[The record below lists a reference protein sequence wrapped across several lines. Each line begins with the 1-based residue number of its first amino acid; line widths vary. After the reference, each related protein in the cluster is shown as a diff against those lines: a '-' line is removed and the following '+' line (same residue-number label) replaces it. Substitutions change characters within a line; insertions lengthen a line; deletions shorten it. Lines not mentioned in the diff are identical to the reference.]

1 MKASNFF
8 KTTKMFDSF
17 EIIRQC
23 ARCGRFDSH
32 EDTCLEIELEARDRL
47 EVALQVSIGLM
58 KRQPKTIARGT
69 K

>member
-17 EIIRQC
+17 ELIRQC

-32 EDTCLEIELEARDRL
+32 DDLCPEIEFEQRRLLEA
-47 EVALQVSIGLM
+47 ALQASIELVNR
-58 KRQPKTIARGT
+58 KKAVTL
-69 K
+69 